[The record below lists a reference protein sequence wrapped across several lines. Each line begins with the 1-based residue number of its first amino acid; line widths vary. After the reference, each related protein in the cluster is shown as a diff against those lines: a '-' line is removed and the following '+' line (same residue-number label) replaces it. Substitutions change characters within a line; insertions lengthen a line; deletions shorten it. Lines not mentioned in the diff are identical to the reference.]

1 MNGEVVA
8 EGHFSVRSG
17 ADFCLSAKEISR
29 QQSKKRFFRG
39 CFLVRFSPR
48 RESVR
53 FSSSFHFPMEEE
65 EERIVRNVRNPVSRD
80 HKKEEDKGKRKKMG
94 EEEEEEEAVCCRL
107 DLLQRHREK

>member
-1 MNGEVVA
+1 
-8 EGHFSVRSG
+8 
-17 ADFCLSAKEISR
+17 
-29 QQSKKRFFRG
+29 
-39 CFLVRFSPR
+39 
-48 RESVR
+48 
-53 FSSSFHFPMEEE
+53 MEEE